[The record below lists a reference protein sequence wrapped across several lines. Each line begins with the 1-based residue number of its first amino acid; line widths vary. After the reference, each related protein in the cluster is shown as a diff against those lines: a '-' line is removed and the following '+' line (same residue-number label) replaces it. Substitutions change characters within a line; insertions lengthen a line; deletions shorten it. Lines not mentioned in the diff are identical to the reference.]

1 MTKNCKSFL
10 NFGSLNQDMVY
21 SVDHT
26 VHPGETTASSKLE
39 FFCGGKGLN
48 QSIALARAGAKVFHA
63 GCVGGDGDRL
73 IAKLQENDIDTSL
86 VKKSSLPSG
95 HAIIQVDR
103 DGQNSILL
111 FGGANKQID
120 EEHIKK
126 TLSGF
131 KAGDRLFLQNEINSV
146 DKIIAASSEKGME
159 IVFNPS
165 PFGDEILSYPL
176 EKVTWFVVN
185 ETEAKELTG
194 ESDPDKILAVFSK
207 KFPSAKILLTLG
219 SDGSVC
225 KADGKVYIQKIFSV
239 PVVDTT
245 AAGDT
250 FLGFFFALVDTY
262 GIDGALKYASA
273 ASAVVVSRNGASSSI
288 PKFSEVE
295 EFLRLHLT
303 N

>member
-1 MTKNCKSFL
+1 MNENSTKFL

-26 VHPGETTASSKLE
+26 VRPGETTASSKLE

-63 GCVGGDGDRL
+63 GCVGSDGERL
-73 IAKLQENDIDTSL
+73 LEKLKENNIDISL
-86 VKKSSLPSG
+86 IKRCDMPSG
-95 HAIIQVDR
+95 HAIIQVDKN
-103 DGQNSILL
+103 GQNSILL

-120 EEHIKK
+120 EEQIAKV
-126 TLSGF
+126 LSDF
-131 KAGDRLFLQNEINSV
+131 KAGDKLFLQNEINAV
-146 DKIIAASSEKGME
+146 DKIITAASKKGME

-176 EKVTWFVVN
+176 DKITWFVVN
-185 ETEAKELTG
+185 ETEANELTD
-194 ESDPDKILAVFSK
+194 ESDPDIILSVFSEK
-207 KFPSAKILLTLG
+207 YPSAKILLTLG

-225 KADGKVYIQKIFSV
+225 KANGKVYHQKIFNV

-250 FLGFFFALVDTY
+250 FLGFFFALVDTH

-273 ASAVVVSRNGASSSI
+273 ASAVAVSRSGASSSI
-288 PKFSEVE
+288 PKLNEVE
-295 EFLRLHLT
+295 DFLK
-303 N
+303 NI

>member
-1 MTKNCKSFL
+1 MKENSTKFL

-26 VHPGETTASSKLE
+26 VRPGETTASSKLE

-63 GCVGGDGDRL
+63 GCVGSDGERL
-73 IAKLQENDIDTSL
+73 LEKLKENNIDISL
-86 VKKSSLPSG
+86 IKRCDMPSG
-95 HAIIQVDR
+95 HAIIQVEKN
-103 DGQNSILL
+103 GQNSILL

-120 EEHIKK
+120 EEQIAKV
-126 TLSGF
+126 LSDF
-131 KAGDRLFLQNEINSV
+131 KAGDKLFLQNEINAV
-146 DKIIAASSEKGME
+146 DKIITAASKKDME

-176 EKVTWFVVN
+176 DKITWFVVN
-185 ETEAKELTG
+185 ETEANELTG
-194 ESDPDKILAVFSK
+194 ESDPDKILSVFSEK
-207 KFPSAKILLTLG
+207 YPSAKILLTLG

-225 KADGKVYIQKIFSV
+225 KANGKVYHQKIFNV

-250 FLGFFFALVDTY
+250 FLGFFFALVDTH

-273 ASAVVVSRNGASSSI
+273 ASAVAVSRSGASSSI
-288 PKFSEVE
+288 PKLNEVE
-295 EFLRLHLT
+295 DFLK
-303 N
+303 NI

>member
-1 MTKNCKSFL
+1 MHINNTKFL

-63 GCVGGDGDRL
+63 GCVGSDGERL
-73 IAKLQENDIDTSL
+73 LEKLKENNIDISL
-86 VKKSSLPSG
+86 IKRCDMPSG
-95 HAIIQVDR
+95 HAIIQVDKN
-103 DGQNSILL
+103 GQNSILL

-120 EEHIKK
+120 EEQIAKV
-126 TLSGF
+126 LSDF
-131 KAGDRLFLQNEINSV
+131 KAGDKLFLQNEINTV
-146 DKIIAASSEKGME
+146 DKIITAASKKGME
-159 IVFNPS
+159 IVLNPS

-176 EKVTWFVVN
+176 DKITWFVVN
-185 ETEAKELTG
+185 ETEANELTD
-194 ESDPDKILAVFSK
+194 ESDPDKILSVFSEK
-207 KFPSAKILLTLG
+207 YPSAKILLTLG

-225 KADGKVYIQKIFSV
+225 KANGKVYHQKIFNV

-250 FLGFFFALVDTY
+250 FLGFFFALVDTH

-273 ASAVVVSRNGASSSI
+273 ASAVAVSRSGASSSI
-288 PKFSEVE
+288 PKLNEVE
-295 EFLRLHLT
+295 DFLK
-303 N
+303 NI

>member
-1 MTKNCKSFL
+1 MHINNTKFL

-26 VHPGETTASSKLE
+26 VRPGETTASSKLE

-63 GCVGGDGDRL
+63 GCVGSDGERL
-73 IAKLQENDIDTSL
+73 LEKLKENGIDTSFI
-86 VKKSSLPSG
+86 KKCDMPSG
-95 HAIIQVDR
+95 HAIIQVDKN
-103 DGQNSILL
+103 GQNSILL

-120 EEHIKK
+120 EEQIAKV
-126 TLSGF
+126 LSDF
-131 KAGDRLFLQNEINSV
+131 KVGDKLFLQNEINAV
-146 DKIIAASSEKGME
+146 DKIITAASKKGME
-159 IVFNPS
+159 IVLNPS

-176 EKVTWFVVN
+176 DKITWFVVN
-185 ETEAKELTG
+185 ETEANELTG
-194 ESDPDKILAVFSK
+194 KSDPDKILSVFSEK
-207 KFPSAKILLTLG
+207 YPSAKILFTLG

-225 KADGKVYIQKIFSV
+225 KANGKVYHQKIFNV

-250 FLGFFFALVDTY
+250 FLGFFFALVDTH

-273 ASAVVVSRNGASSSI
+273 ASAVSVSRSGASSSI
-288 PKFSEVE
+288 PKLNEVE
-295 EFLRLHLT
+295 DFLK
-303 N
+303 NI

>member
-1 MTKNCKSFL
+1 MHINNTKFL

-26 VHPGETTASSKLE
+26 VRPGETTASSKLE

-63 GCVGGDGDRL
+63 GCVGSDGERL
-73 IAKLQENDIDTSL
+73 LEKLKENGIDTSFI
-86 VKKSSLPSG
+86 KKFDMPSG
-95 HAIIQVDR
+95 HAIIQVDKN
-103 DGQNSILL
+103 GQNSILL

-120 EEHIKK
+120 EEQIAKV
-126 TLSGF
+126 LSDF
-131 KAGDRLFLQNEINSV
+131 KAGDKLFLQNEINAV
-146 DKIIAASSEKGME
+146 DKIITAASKKGME
-159 IVFNPS
+159 IVLNPS

-176 EKVTWFVVN
+176 DKTTWFVVN
-185 ETEAKELTG
+185 ETEANELTG
-194 ESDPDKILAVFSK
+194 ESDPDKILSVFSEK
-207 KFPSAKILLTLG
+207 YPSAKILLTLG

-225 KADGKVYIQKIFSV
+225 KANGKVYHQKIFNV

-250 FLGFFFALVDTY
+250 FLGFFFALVDTH

-273 ASAVVVSRNGASSSI
+273 ASAVAVSRSGASSSI
-288 PKFSEVE
+288 PKLNEVE
-295 EFLRLHLT
+295 DFLK
-303 N
+303 NI

>member
-1 MTKNCKSFL
+1 MHINNTKFL

-26 VHPGETTASSKLE
+26 VRPGETTASSKLE

-63 GCVGGDGDRL
+63 GCVGSDGERL
-73 IAKLQENDIDTSL
+73 LEKLKENGIDTSFI
-86 VKKSSLPSG
+86 KKCDMPSG
-95 HAIIQVDR
+95 HAIIQVDKN
-103 DGQNSILL
+103 GQNSILL

-120 EEHIKK
+120 EEQIAKV
-126 TLSGF
+126 LSDF
-131 KAGDRLFLQNEINSV
+131 KAGDKLFLQNEINAV
-146 DKIIAASSEKGME
+146 DKIITAASEKDME

-176 EKVTWFVVN
+176 DKITWFVVN
-185 ETEAKELTG
+185 ETEANELTD
-194 ESDPDKILAVFSK
+194 ESDPDIILSVFSEK
-207 KFPSAKILLTLG
+207 YPSAKILLTLG

-225 KADGKVYIQKIFSV
+225 KANGKVYHQKIFNV

-250 FLGFFFALVDTY
+250 FLGFFFALVDTHD
-262 GIDGALKYASA
+262 IDGALKYASA
-273 ASAVVVSRNGASSSI
+273 ASAVAVSRSGASSSI
-288 PKFSEVE
+288 PKLNEVE
-295 EFLRLHLT
+295 DFLK
-303 N
+303 NI

>member
-1 MTKNCKSFL
+1 MHINNTKFL

-26 VHPGETTASSKLE
+26 VRPGETTASSKLE

-63 GCVGGDGDRL
+63 GCVGSDGERL
-73 IAKLQENDIDTSL
+73 LEKLKGNNIDISL
-86 VKKSSLPSG
+86 IKRCDMPSG
-95 HAIIQVDR
+95 HAIIQVDKN
-103 DGQNSILL
+103 GQNSILL

-120 EEHIKK
+120 EEQIAKV
-126 TLSGF
+126 LSDF
-131 KAGDRLFLQNEINSV
+131 KAGDKLFLQNEINAV
-146 DKIIAASSEKGME
+146 DKIITAASKKGME

-176 EKVTWFVVN
+176 DKITWFVVN
-185 ETEAKELTG
+185 ETEANELTD
-194 ESDPDKILAVFSK
+194 ESDPDIILSVFSEK
-207 KFPSAKILLTLG
+207 YPSAKILLTLG

-225 KADGKVYIQKIFSV
+225 KANGKVYHQKIFNV

-250 FLGFFFALVDTY
+250 FLGFFFALVDTH

-273 ASAVVVSRNGASSSI
+273 ASAVAVSRSGASSSI
-288 PKFSEVE
+288 PKLNEVE
-295 EFLRLHLT
+295 DFLK
-303 N
+303 NI

>member
-1 MTKNCKSFL
+1 MKENSTKFL

-26 VHPGETTASSKLE
+26 VRPGETTASSKLE

-63 GCVGGDGDRL
+63 GCVGSDGERL
-73 IAKLQENDIDTSL
+73 LEKLKENNINISL
-86 VKKSSLPSG
+86 IKRCDMPSG
-95 HAIIQVDR
+95 HAIIQVDKN
-103 DGQNSILL
+103 GQNSILL

-120 EEHIKK
+120 EEQIAKV
-126 TLSGF
+126 LSDF
-131 KAGDRLFLQNEINSV
+131 KAGDKLFLQNEINAV
-146 DKIIAASSEKGME
+146 DKIITAASEKDME

-176 EKVTWFVVN
+176 DKITWFVVN
-185 ETEAKELTG
+185 ETEANELTD
-194 ESDPDKILAVFSK
+194 ESDPDIILSVFSEK
-207 KFPSAKILLTLG
+207 YPSAKILLTLG

-225 KADGKVYIQKIFSV
+225 KANGKVYHQKIFNV

-250 FLGFFFALVDTY
+250 FLGFFFALVDTH

-273 ASAVVVSRNGASSSI
+273 ASAVAVSRSGASSSI
-288 PKFSEVE
+288 PKLNEVE
-295 EFLRLHLT
+295 DFLK
-303 N
+303 NI